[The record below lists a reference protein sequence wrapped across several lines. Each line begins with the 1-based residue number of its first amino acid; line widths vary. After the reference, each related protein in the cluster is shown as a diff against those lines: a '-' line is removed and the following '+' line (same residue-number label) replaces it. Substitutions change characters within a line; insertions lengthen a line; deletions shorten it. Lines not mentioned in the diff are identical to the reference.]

1 MRGSVAGGHALTARA
16 GAQVLEAGGN
26 AVDAA
31 VAAALVSWVAESP
44 LTGPGAGGF
53 MLVHRARDKSTRVF
67 DFFVA
72 IPGLGDETEAREMD
86 HVDVDFSGGSTQRF
100 HIGAASCAI
109 PGAALGLETA
119 HRAFGRLPWRD
130 LFQPAIEVARSG
142 VPLNDGQAYLHRILD
157 LIMRHTPEA
166 RDIYEHEG
174 GPLGV
179 GDTLVQDDLA
189 GTLELL
195 AERGAQELYTGEL
208 GAKMVEHIRERGG
221 CFTPRDLNEYCVV
234 RRRPVRT
241 SFCGEE
247 YYSNPPPSRGGVLI
261 AYGLPLLEELGVGR
275 AGSAEAIDALA
286 RVMRE
291 QLQAPTGRGLLRAL
305 ELHAAVVTRGTTH
318 ISVIDGQG
326 NAVALT
332 SSTGAGSGV
341 VVPGT
346 GIHMNNMIGEFDITR
361 KPKEGAR
368 LSSGMSP
375 SLVLRKGVPH
385 LVVGSAGSLRLRGA
399 VMQIVVNVVGHGL
412 SVEDAI
418 ERPRVHLDEEDVL
431 HCEGGH
437 DPVELDKL
445 EQLGWNV
452 TRWRNRNLFFGGAA
466 AVTLADGVLAAAG
479 DPRRGGGGGGGEWS
493 CAAPRRGAPK
503 G

>member
-157 LIMRHTPEA
+157 LILRHTPEA
-166 RDIYEHEG
+166 RDVYEQDG
-174 GPLGV
+174 GPLRV
-179 GDTLVQDDLA
+179 GDMLLQEDLA
-189 GTLELL
+189 GTLEVL
-195 AERGAQELYTGEL
+195 AEKGAHELYTGEL
-208 GAKMVEHIRERGG
+208 GAEIVKHVRAGG
-221 CFTPRDLNEYCVV
+221 GSFTQRDLNEYRVI
-234 RRRPVRT
+234 RRRPVRAW
-241 SFCGEE
+241 FCGEE
-247 YYSNPPPSRGGVLI
+247 FFSNPPPSRGGVLI
-261 AYGLPLLEELGVGR
+261 AYGLPLLEELGVGKP
-275 AGSAEAIDALA
+275 GSAEAIDALA

-291 QLQAPTGRGLLRAL
+291 QLQAPAGRGLLRAL
-305 ELHAAVVTRGTTH
+305 ELGGAVVNRGTTH
-318 ISVIDGQG
+318 ISVIDGRG

-332 SSTGAGSGV
+332 ASTGAGSGIV
-341 VVPGT
+341 IPGT
-346 GIHMNNMIGEFDITR
+346 GIHMNNMVGEFDIAR
-361 KPKEGAR
+361 KPPPGKR

-375 SLVLRKGVPH
+375 SLVLRSGAPH

-399 VMQIVVNVVGHGL
+399 VLQIVVNVVGHGL
-412 SVEDAI
+412 PVEEAI
-418 ERPRVHLDEEDVL
+418 DRPRVHLDEQDVL

-437 DPVELDKL
+437 DPAELDKL
-445 EQLGWNV
+445 EAMGWNV
-452 TRWRNRNLFFGGAA
+452 AHWRNRNLFFGGAA
-466 AVTLADGVLAAAG
+466 AVTLDDGELAAAG
-479 DPRRGGGGGGGEWS
+479 DPRRGGAGVVVG
-493 CAAPRRGAPK
+493 
-503 G
+503 

>member
-1 MRGSVAGGHALTARA
+1 MRGAIAAGHQLTAQA
-16 GAQVLEAGGN
+16 GARVLEAGGN

-31 VAAALVSWVAESP
+31 VGAAFVSWVAESP

-53 MLVHRARDKSTRVF
+53 MLVHRARDRSTRVF

-72 IPGLGDETEAREMD
+72 IPGLGLDSDRLAEME

-119 HRAFGRLPWRD
+119 HKMFGRLPWRD
-130 LFQPAIEVARSG
+130 LLEPAVELARQG
-142 VPLNDGQAYLHRILD
+142 VVLNDGQAYLHRILD
-157 LIMRHTPEA
+157 LILRHTPEA
-166 RDIYEHEG
+166 RAVYEHNG
-174 GPLGV
+174 GPMEA

-195 AERGAQELYTGEL
+195 ADKGAAELYRGEL
-208 GAKMVEHIRERGG
+208 AAAVVEHLRDAGG
-221 CFTPRDLNEYCVV
+221 CFTERDLADYRVI
-234 RRRPVRT
+234 RRRPVRA

-247 YYSNPPPSRGGVLI
+247 FLSNPPPSRGGVLI
-261 AYGLPLLEELGVGR
+261 AYGLPLLEEFGVGK
-275 AGSAEAIDALA
+275 AGTADAIDALA

-291 QLQAPTGRGLLRAL
+291 QLVAPAGRGLLRAL
-305 ELHAAVVTRGTTH
+305 ELRAVTRGTTH
-318 ISVIDGQG
+318 ISVVDDRG

-332 SSTGAGSGV
+332 ASTGAGSGI

-346 GIHMNNMIGEFDITR
+346 GIHMNNMIGEFDIAR
-361 KPKEGAR
+361 KPPAGAR

-375 SLVLRKGVPH
+375 SLVLREGRPH

-399 VMQIVVNVVGHGL
+399 VLQIVVNVVGHGL
-412 SVEDAI
+412 PVEDAI
-418 ERPRVHLDEEDVL
+418 GRPRVHLDEEDVL

-437 DPVELDKL
+437 DPAELDKL
-445 EQLGWNV
+445 EELGWNV
-452 TRWRNRNLFFGGAA
+452 SRWRNRNLFFGGAA
-466 AVTLADGVLAAAG
+466 AVTMDGEELAAAG
-479 DPRRGGGGGGGEWS
+479 DPRRGGAGVVVS
-493 CAAPRRGAPK
+493 
-503 G
+503 

>member
-1 MRGSVAGGHALTARA
+1 MRGAVAGGHPQTAEA
-16 GAQVLEAGGN
+16 GARVLEAGGN

-44 LTGPGAGGF
+44 LTGPGSGGF
-53 MLVHRARDKSTRVF
+53 MLVHRARDRSTRVF

-72 IPGLGDETEAREMD
+72 IPGLGGDSEPALMD

-119 HRAFGRLPWRD
+119 HKSFGRLPWRD
-130 LFQPAIEVARSG
+130 LFEPAIELARNG
-142 VPLNDGQAYLHRILD
+142 VELNDGQAYLHRILD
-157 LIMRHTPEA
+157 LILRHTPEA
-166 RDIYEHEG
+166 RDVYEHDG
-174 GPLGV
+174 AALAV
-179 GDTLVQDDLA
+179 GDMLVQPELA

-195 AERGAQELYTGEL
+195 AERGAAELYHGEL
-208 GAKMVEHIRERGG
+208 GAKVVEHLRTSGG
-221 CFTPRDLNEYCVV
+221 SFTQRDLAEYRVV
-234 RRRPVRT
+234 RRRPVLA

-247 YYSNPPPSRGGVLI
+247 FFSNPPPSRGGVLI
-261 AYGLPLLEELGVGR
+261 AYGLPLLEEFGVGEPGT
-275 AGSAEAIDALA
+275 AKAIDALA

-291 QLQAPTGRGLLRAL
+291 QADAPAGRGLLRAL
-305 ELHAAVVTRGTTH
+305 ELGGAVVTRGTTH

-332 SSTGAGSGV
+332 GSTGAGSGI

-346 GIHMNNMIGEFDITR
+346 GIHMNNMIGEFDIAR
-361 KPKEGAR
+361 KPPPGKR

-375 SLVLRKGVPH
+375 SLVLRDGGPH

-399 VMQIVVNVVGHGL
+399 VMQIVVNVVAHGL
-412 SVEDAI
+412 PVEEAI
-418 ERPRVHLDEEDVL
+418 DRPRVHLEGDDL

-437 DPVELDKL
+437 DPAELDKL

-452 TRWRNRNLFFGGAA
+452 TRWRNRNLYFGGAA
-466 AVTLADGVLAAAG
+466 AVTLEDGKLAAAG
-479 DPRRGGGGGGGEWS
+479 DPRRGGGGVVVE
-493 CAAPRRGAPK
+493 
-503 G
+503 

>member
-1 MRGSVAGGHALTARA
+1 VRVYPFRMKGAVAGGHALTAQA

-31 VAAALVSWVAESP
+31 VGAALVSWVAESP

-72 IPGLGDETEAREMD
+72 NPGLGDEAELGEME

-119 HRAFGRLPWRD
+119 HRSFGRLPWRD
-130 LFQPAIEVARSG
+130 LFGPAIELARNG
-142 VPLNDGQAYLHRILD
+142 VELNDGQAYLHRILD
-157 LIMRHTPEA
+157 LILRHTPEA
-166 RDIYEHEG
+166 CAVYEQDG
-174 GPLGV
+174 AALGV
-179 GDTLVQDDLA
+179 GDTLVQHDLA

-195 AERGAQELYTGEL
+195 AEHGAQELYTGEL
-208 GAKMVEHIRERGG
+208 GAKIVEHVRAGGG
-221 CFTPRDLNEYCVV
+221 CFTQEDLNEYRVI

-241 SFCGEE
+241 RFCGEE
-247 YYSNPPPSRGGVLI
+247 FFSNPPPSRGGVLI
-261 AYGLPLLEELGVGR
+261 AYGLPLLEEFGVGKP
-275 AGSAEAIDALA
+275 GSAAGIDALA

-291 QLQAPTGRGLLRAL
+291 QLQAPAGRGLLRAL
-305 ELHAAVVTRGTTH
+305 ELGGAVVTRGTTH
-318 ISVIDGQG
+318 ISVIDGRG

-332 SSTGAGSGV
+332 ASTGAGSGI

-346 GIHMNNMIGEFDITR
+346 GIHMNNMIGEFDIAR
-361 KPKEGAR
+361 KPPPGAR

-375 SLVLRKGVPH
+375 SLVLRGGSPH

-399 VMQIVVNVVGHGL
+399 VLQIVVNVVGHGL
-412 SVEDAI
+412 TVEDAI

-437 DPVELDKL
+437 DPKELDKL
-445 EQLGWNV
+445 EAMGWNI

-466 AVTLADGVLAAAG
+466 AVTLDGGELAASG
-479 DPRRGGGGGGGEWS
+479 DPRRGGAGVVVG
-493 CAAPRRGAPK
+493 
-503 G
+503 

>member
-1 MRGSVAGGHALTARA
+1 MRVYPLRMRGAVAGGHALTAEA
-16 GAQVLEAGGN
+16 GARALEAGGN

-53 MLVHRARDKSTRVF
+53 MLVHRARDRSTRVF

-72 IPGLGDETEAREMD
+72 IPGLGDDRELGAMD
-86 HVDVDFSGGSTQRF
+86 EVLVDFSGGSTQLF

-119 HRAFGRLPWRD
+119 HKSFGRLPWRD
-130 LFQPAIEVARSG
+130 LVRPAVELARNG
-142 VPLNDGQAYLHRILD
+142 VELNDGQAYLHRILD
-157 LIMRHTPEA
+157 AMLRHTPEA
-166 RDIYEHEG
+166 RAVYQQEG
-174 GPLGV
+174 DFLKRGDVLV
-179 GDTLVQDDLA
+179 QHDLADTLEA
-189 GTLELL
+189 L
-195 AERGAQELYTGEL
+195 AEHGAAELYTGEL
-208 GAKMVEHIRERGG
+208 GARIVEHVRAGGG
-221 CFTPRDLNEYCVV
+221 CFTQRDLAEYRVI

-241 SFCGEE
+241 TFCGEE

-261 AYGLPLLEELGVGR
+261 AYGLPLLEEYGVGR
-275 AGSAEAIDALA
+275 PGTAAAIDALA

-291 QLQAPTGRGLLRAL
+291 QLRAPTGRGLLRAL
-305 ELHAAVVTRGTTH
+305 ELQAAVVTRGTTH
-318 ISVIDGQG
+318 ISVVDGSG
-326 NAVALT
+326 DAVALT

-346 GIHMNNMIGEFDITR
+346 GIHMNNMIGEFDISR
-361 KPKEGAR
+361 KPAPGAR

-375 SLVLRKGVPH
+375 SLVLRDGSPH

-399 VMQIVVNVVGHGL
+399 VMQIVTNVVGHGL
-412 SVEDAI
+412 QVEDAI
-418 ERPRVHLDEEDVL
+418 ERPRVHLDEDDVL

-437 DPVELDKL
+437 DPAELDKL

-452 TRWRNRNLFFGGAA
+452 ARWRNRNLFFGGAA
-466 AVTLADGVLAAAG
+466 AVTRQDGILAAAG
-479 DPRRGGGGGGGEWS
+479 DPRRGGAGVVVE
-493 CAAPRRGAPK
+493 
-503 G
+503 

>member
-1 MRGSVAGGHALTARA
+1 MRGAVAGGHPQTAEA
-16 GAQVLEAGGN
+16 GARVLEAGGN

-44 LTGPGAGGF
+44 LTGPGSGGF
-53 MLVHRARDKSTRVF
+53 MLVHRARDRSTRVF

-72 IPGLGDETEAREMD
+72 IPGLGDERELSLMD

-119 HRAFGRLPWRD
+119 HKSFGRLPWRD
-130 LFQPAIEVARSG
+130 LFEPAIELARRG
-142 VPLNDGQAYLHRILD
+142 VELDDGQAYLHRILD
-157 LIMRHTPEA
+157 LILRHTPEA
-166 RDIYEHEG
+166 REVYEHDG
-174 GPLGV
+174 AALSV
-179 GDTLVQDDLA
+179 GDTLVQSELA
-189 GTLELL
+189 RTLELL
-195 AERGAQELYTGEL
+195 AERGAAELYHGEL
-208 GAKMVEHIRERGG
+208 GAKVVEHLRASGG
-221 CFTPRDLNEYCVV
+221 SFTRRDLAEYRVI
-234 RRRPVRT
+234 RRRPVRA

-247 YYSNPPPSRGGVLI
+247 YFSNPPPSRGGVLI
-261 AYGLPLLEELGVGR
+261 AYGLPLLEEFGVGKPGT
-275 AGSAEAIDALA
+275 ASAIDAVA

-291 QLQAPTGRGLLRAL
+291 QADAPVGRGLLRAL
-305 ELHAAVVTRGTTH
+305 ELGGAVVTRGTTH

-332 SSTGAGSGV
+332 ASTGAGSGI

-346 GIHMNNMIGEFDITR
+346 GIHMNNMIGEFDIAR
-361 KPKEGAR
+361 KPPPGKR

-375 SLVLRKGVPH
+375 SLVLRDGGPH

-399 VMQIVVNVVGHGL
+399 VMQIVVNVVAHGL
-412 SVEDAI
+412 PVEEAI
-418 ERPRVHLDEEDVL
+418 DRPRVHLEGDHL

-437 DPVELDKL
+437 DPAERDRL

-452 TRWRNRNLFFGGAA
+452 TRWRNRNLYFGGAA
-466 AVTLADGVLAAAG
+466 AATLDDGKLTAAG
-479 DPRRGGGGGGGEWS
+479 RPPRRASRVVVE
-493 CAAPRRGAPK
+493 
-503 G
+503 